1 MGFFDF
7 FTRLFSRSGKPKRG
21 ASVASKKSAKTT
33 SVKQGSKQRNEAK
46 DTKKTKSET
55 APDEALDV
63 TLTKTKEKKRKKSTK
78 VSAAPIDEKALG
90 FSISLKSEDAKSKK
104 REALR
109 IHVDN
114 LFVHVSRLNKKFPVT
129 DISATGLGF
138 AFEKPRV
145 KGGVELT
152 MTIYLEGK
160 IMAKDVRCK
169 VMRHERGSVGCA
181 FIDLDRA
188 QDDAVHAIVLLGQ
201 KQQAA
206 RKSAQRDRDFSLPA

>member
-7 FTRLFSRSGKPKRG
+7 FTNLFSRSGATKTGGKP
-21 ASVASKKSAKTT
+21 ASASKAAKSGGATKGKKAKGGQ
-33 SVKQGSKQRNEAK
+33 KASKEPLGLTVSKAK
-46 DTKKTKSET
+46 GE
-55 APDEALDV
+55 
-63 TLTKTKEKKRKKSTK
+63 KRKKSTK
-78 VSAAPIDEKALG
+78 VSSAPIDEKALG
-90 FSISLKSEDAKSKK
+90 FSISLKQEDAQSKK

-109 IHVDN
+109 IKVDN
-114 LFVHVSRLNKKFPVT
+114 LFVHVSRLNKKYPVT

-152 MTIYLEGK
+152 MTIILDGQVK
-160 IMAKDVRCK
+160 AKDVQCK
-169 VMRHERGSVGCA
+169 VMRHVRGSVGCV
-181 FIDLDRA
+181 FVDMDRA

-206 RKSAQRDRDFSLPA
+206 RKAAQRDREFTIPS

>member
-7 FTRLFSRSGKPKRG
+7 FTNLFSRSGASGNGGKP
-21 ASVASKKSAKTT
+21 ASARKAAKG
-33 SVKQGSKQRNEAK
+33 QAPAK
-46 DTKKTKSET
+46 GKGKTKDGKKPSKES
-55 APDEALDV
+55 LGLSV
-63 TLTKTKEKKRKKSTK
+63 SRTKGKKRKKSTK
-78 VSAAPIDEKALG
+78 VSSAPIDEKALG
-90 FSISLKSEDAKSKK
+90 FSISLKQEDAQSKK

-109 IHVDN
+109 IKVDN
-114 LFVHVSRLNKKFPVT
+114 LFVHVSRLNKKYPVT

-145 KGGVELT
+145 KAGVELT
-152 MTIYLEGK
+152 MTIILDGQVK
-160 IMAKDVRCK
+160 AKDVQCK

-181 FIDLDRA
+181 FVDLDRA

-206 RKSAQRDRDFSLPA
+206 RKAAQRDREFTLPS